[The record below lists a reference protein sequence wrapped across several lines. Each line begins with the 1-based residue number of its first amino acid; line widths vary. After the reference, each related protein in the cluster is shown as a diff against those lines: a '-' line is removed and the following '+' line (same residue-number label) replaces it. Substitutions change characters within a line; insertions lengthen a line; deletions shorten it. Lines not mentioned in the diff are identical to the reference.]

1 MNALYGYTPEF
12 LEIYAQVGVT
22 YASLSND
29 INYNN
34 SDLNKHIPEETQQA
48 DEIITS
54 EVNSEEKVTEKE
66 MEHLKQN
73 KELQKQNE
81 QFQKMFERLTD
92 EITSQRK
99 ENEAIKNR
107 YL

>member
-1 MNALYGYTPEF
+1 MGA
-12 LEIYAQVGVT
+12 A

-34 SDLNKHIPEETQQA
+34 SAVNKHIP
-48 DEIITS
+48 
-54 EVNSEEKVTEKE
+54 EEKVTEKE
-66 MEHLKQN
+66 MELLKQN
-73 KELQKQNE
+73 KELKKQNE

-92 EITSQRK
+92 EITSLRK